1 MVRSA
6 YLTNLAIPKSFIQR
20 VSLDSAVSDFIGC
33 WFVLGFQKGKMFSI
47 SEGIL
52 KVALEN
58 VWSLK
63 LHEQVIA
70 EFLKKLKESIVSE
83 KVVKDPVMV
92 DEKTLVVLDGMHRV
106 VALREL
112 GYSYIPC
119 CLIEYKFSTV
129 QLAAWYRV
137 ITGDKS
143 ISEIAKLIRSSFPNL
158 KLTELDADNTDRM
171 VNEGKGICALRSS
184 NSAWLISTGKKLN
197 CRDKYDSIYSIEE
210 MLRFENLRVSYQTE
224 FDAKTFILDDKH
236 ATCLVVPTLTKDEV
250 LRFALN
256 GEVFA
261 PKATRHVFP
270 FRMLGVNIPVELLDG
285 KRFGL
290 DEANEKLQTLFSGR
304 KLVKLAGGQIVDGRR
319 YEEPIYLF
327 ES

>member
-1 MVRSA
+1 MARSS
-6 YLTNLAIPKSFIQR
+6 YLTNLAISKSFVQR
-20 VSLDSAVSDFIGC
+20 VSLVCAVSDFIGC
-33 WFVLGFQKGKMFSI
+33 WFVLGFQKAKMFSI
-47 SEGIL
+47 SDGIL
-52 KVALEN
+52 KVALED
-58 VWSLK
+58 VWSLR
-63 LHEQVIA
+63 LHEQVIP
-70 EFLKKLKESIVSE
+70 EFLKKLEESIVSE

-119 CLIEYKFSTV
+119 CLIEYKLSTV
-129 QLAAWYRV
+129 QLGAWYRV

-143 ISEIAKLIRSSFPNL
+143 ISDIAKLTRSSFPNL

-197 CRDKYDSIYSIEE
+197 CRETYNSIYSIEE
-210 MLRFENLRVSYQTE
+210 MLRFENLKISYQTE
-224 FDAKTFILDDKH
+224 FDAKTIILNDKY

-250 LRFALN
+250 LRFALK

-270 FRMLGVNIPVELLDG
+270 FRMLGVNVPIELLDG
-285 KRFGL
+285 KRFGQ
-290 DEANEKLQTLFSGR
+290 DEANEKLQTLFSNR

-319 YEEPIYLF
+319 YEEPIYLL